1 MRPYLIAAASVLAAL
16 LFKGLHVLLD
26 GSGGRASEPGS
37 ELRIEGTVSHV
48 RDGDT
53 IEVGGVAVRIANLDC
68 AEADTV
74 AVRAAGERMARLV
87 QGETV
92 ACDLEGRRSYDRE
105 VGTCALASTGQDV
118 GEVLIAEGAC
128 LPWEA
133 YVPYVPYLPPR
144 QLHREQP

>member
-16 LFKGLHVLLD
+16 LFVGLHVLLD
-26 GSGGRASEPGS
+26 GSGGGASEPGS
-37 ELRIEGTVSHV
+37 ELRIEGAVSHV

-53 IEVGGVAVRIANLDC
+53 IEIGGVAVRLANLDC
-68 AEADTV
+68 AERDTE
-74 AVRAAGERMARLV
+74 AGQAASERMARLV

-92 ACDLEGRRSYDRE
+92 TCELEGRQSYDRE

-128 LPWEA
+128 DPW
-133 YVPYVPYLPPR
+133 VPSVPYLPLHRP
-144 QLHREQP
+144 HREQP